1 MSHLVYFCACKDSF
15 FLLRM
20 QDIVSKVVFFYTV
33 KCFFGRNGWRYEEL
47 FLSLQSKLGGF
58 APVIGNRHIFINVLF
73 MKKQYTTPEIDLM
86 QMPKLSI
93 VTASIDMG
101 GGGGGNVAEG
111 NRRGQATWD
120 DDDE

>member
-1 MSHLVYFCACKDSF
+1 
-15 FLLRM
+15 
-20 QDIVSKVVFFYTV
+20 
-33 KCFFGRNGWRYEEL
+33 
-47 FLSLQSKLGGF
+47 
-58 APVIGNRHIFINVLF
+58 

-93 VTASIDMG
+93 VSSSISDDGKG
-101 GGGGGNVAEG
+101 GIGDTGGGNVAEG